1 MLSVVANSAVVE
13 VWTITPALMEIMPT
27 TVQNVILERL
37 QAKKKVKV
45 HQFDESQQDMTEKMK
60 KVYAAQQEAK
70 QRYATNQFRYEYTG
84 AFVKEHR
91 LT

>member
-84 AFVKEHR
+84 AFVREHR

>member
-27 TVQNVILERL
+27 TVQNVILQRL

-45 HQFDESQQDMTEKMK
+45 HQFDEKTQDMSEKMK
-60 KVYAAQQEAK
+60 KVIAAQKEA
-70 QRYATNQFRYEYTG
+70 QQMYATT
-84 AFVKEHR
+84 
-91 LT
+91 

>member
-37 QAKKKVKV
+37 QAKKKIKV

-60 KVYAAQQEAK
+60 KVQAAQQEAQ
-70 QRYATNQFRYEYTG
+70 QRYATN
-84 AFVKEHR
+84 
-91 LT
+91 

>member
-37 QAKKKVKV
+37 QAKKKIKV
-45 HQFDESQQDMTEKMK
+45 HQFDES
-60 KVYAAQQEAK
+60 
-70 QRYATNQFRYEYTG
+70 
-84 AFVKEHR
+84 
-91 LT
+91 